1 MRSRISA
8 LCAAVLFTGLFAA
21 LSGPVLAQEA
31 SPAALAEDA
40 LAQFNAAH
48 ARLEQAESAPDRV
61 KALTGVVQAYEN
73 GLEAMRAGLRQVS
86 LREAELSRQFAD
98 ESGRFSQL
106 LGVLI
111 GMKPDASPEALVH
124 PNGPL
129 GQARAGML
137 VSAVTPG
144 LQAEVEN
151 MRVRLEEV
159 QILRELQ
166 SDALDTLSKGLQDVQ
181 QARTDLSQAMSDRTD
196 LPHRFTTDAE
206 RMQVL
211 IDSSE
216 SLESF
221 ATGLAVMD
229 VVDGI
234 TPLPN
239 LAASRGT
246 WPMPAP
252 GRLLRS
258 YNEADAAGVK
268 RPGWLWA
275 TRPLSLVTTP
285 WPATLRYKGPFLD
298 YGNVIILEPGNDV
311 LLVLAGLDEVYGDVG
326 AVLPAG
332 TAVGLMGGA
341 APDLDAF
348 VKNATQGTGAALSE
362 TLYIEVREGGQP
374 VNPERWFAD
383 APL

>member
-1 MRSRISA
+1 MRSLI
-8 LCAAVLFTGLFAA
+8 AAAFSLV
-21 LSGPVLAQEA
+21 LSGPALAQA
-31 SPAALAEDA
+31 QDPAALAEAA
-40 LAQFNAAH
+40 LSQFNAAH
-48 ARLEQAESAPDRV
+48 QRLEAADSAPDRV
-61 KALTGVVQAYEN
+61 KALTGVVRAYED

-86 LREAELSRQFAD
+86 LREAELSRQFSD
-98 ESGRFSQL
+98 ESGQVSQL
-106 LGVLI
+106 LGALI
-111 GMKPDASPEALVH
+111 GMKPNASPEALVH

-137 VSAVTPG
+137 VSSVTPE
-144 LQAEVEN
+144 LQSEVDAL
-151 MRVRLEEV
+151 RGQLEEV

-166 SDALDTLSKGLQDVQ
+166 NEALDTLERGLQNVQ
-181 QARTDLSQAMSDRTD
+181 QARTDLSKAMSDRTD
-196 LPHRFTTDAE
+196 LPQRFASDPE
-206 RMQVL
+206 RMETL

-239 LAASRGT
+239 LDSAKGT

-258 YNEADAAGVK
+258 YDEADAAGVK

-275 TRPLSLVTTP
+275 TRPLSLITTP
-285 WPATLRYKGPFLD
+285 WPATVRYKGNFLD

-311 LLVLAGLDEVYGDVG
+311 LLVLAGLDEVYGDLG

-341 APDLDAF
+341 SPDLDAF
-348 VKNATQGTGAALSE
+348 VKNATQGTGAGLSE

-374 VNPERWFAD
+374 VNPEQWFAD